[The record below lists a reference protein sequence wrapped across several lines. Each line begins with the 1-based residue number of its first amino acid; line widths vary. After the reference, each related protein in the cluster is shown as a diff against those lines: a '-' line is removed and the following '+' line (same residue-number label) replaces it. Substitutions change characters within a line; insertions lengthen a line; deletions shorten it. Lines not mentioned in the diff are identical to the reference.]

1 MYILAIETSC
11 DDTGIAILKDNKI
24 ISNFLYS
31 QIKEHK
37 KYGGVIPE
45 VASRVHLT
53 HINTLIEK
61 AMSNS
66 QIKYSDLDYIAFT
79 QGPGLVNTLQIGL
92 ITAKTLS
99 QYLEIP
105 LIPINHIEAHLYSSY
120 IDKDIP
126 SDLFKKKRLGVIVSG
141 GHTEIVEINNFS
153 YKIISKTSDD
163 TIGECFDKVGK
174 MLKLGYPGGPII
186 DSIYDANKTEI
197 NFKVSKLKDGK
208 MSYSGLK
215 SQVRREIDNKK
226 YSKDVIASSFQK
238 AAIEQIL
245 WNLNKIY
252 SKDYKEVLV
261 AGGVSAN
268 SLLRKE
274 LSKIGD
280 NILFPELKYCKDNAA
295 MIGNLAYIKIT
306 LEKEEN
312 ANLNIDSFPRN
323 KWN

>member
-11 DDTGIAILKDNKI
+11 DDTGIAVLKDNKV

-45 VASRVHLT
+45 IASRVHLS
-53 HINTLIEK
+53 HINTLIER
-61 AMSNS
+61 AINNA
-66 QIKYSDLDYIAFT
+66 QIKYSDLDYIAFA

-126 SDLFKKKRLGVIVSG
+126 KDLFRKKRLGVIVSG
-141 GHTEIVEINNFS
+141 GHTEIVEINNFK
-153 YKIISKTSDD
+153 YNIISKTSDD

-186 DSIYDANKTEI
+186 DSIYDSNKTDI

-215 SQVRREIDNKK
+215 SQVRREIETKK
-226 YSKDVIASSFQK
+226 YSKEVIASSFQK
-238 AAIEQIL
+238 AAVEQII
-245 WNLNKIY
+245 WNLKKVY
-252 SKDYKEVLV
+252 DKKYEEVMV

-268 SLLRKE
+268 SLLRTE
-274 LSKIGD
+274 LSKVGD
-280 NILFPELKYCKDNAA
+280 NVLYPELKYCKDNAA
-295 MIGNLAYIKIT
+295 MIGNLAYIKIF
-306 LEKEEN
+306 LKKEN
-312 ANLNIDSFPRN
+312 VANLNIDSFPRN